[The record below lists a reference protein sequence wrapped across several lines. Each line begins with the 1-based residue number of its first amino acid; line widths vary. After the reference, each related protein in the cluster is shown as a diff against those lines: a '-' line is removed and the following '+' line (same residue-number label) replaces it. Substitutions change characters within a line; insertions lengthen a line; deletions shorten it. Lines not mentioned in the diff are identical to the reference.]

1 MIAADHCG
9 HILAHSYTIKNI
21 PALVRVLYTGQMYT
35 PVSGGFLL
43 AVGISHITGMSV

>member
-1 MIAADHCG
+1 MYTQTDKHTD
-9 HILAHSYTIKNI
+9 SYNVINI

-35 PVSGGFLL
+35 PVSGFFLL